1 MGNVVAGIIVNKPV
15 LEQWRKLFVMFGI
28 VYFIGGIV
36 FLCFGSAVPRK
47 WAKFQT
53 VNTKSQDKLNDE
65 EIIPMKE
72 QKQVKV

>member
-1 MGNVVAGIIVNKPV
+1 
-15 LEQWRKLFVMFGI
+15 MFGI

-65 EIIPMKE
+65 EIMPMKE